1 MPADCVR
8 KAEPRLKFP
17 AIKQRPHS
25 NFLFVSPAGGTISN
39 TFRESSKETHLP
51 EIPPW
56 GPGSLAA
63 EWSVLIKCASPCRD
77 TRGLEELLRQELDW
91 AAVFTMAEEHGVIG
105 LLAMRLRD
113 LRETLVPP
121 DIRQRL
127 QERHRAQLLFTL
139 GMTAELFRLLGRLTA
154 AGIGTLVVKGPV
166 LSVQAYGDAGLRQY
180 VDLDLLVRH
189 NDVRRA
195 TEILTAA
202 GYEPDVPLSAI
213 DAGKIPGEYLFTRS
227 GTKLL
232 VELHT
237 EHTFRYFPRP
247 LPLEKFFERQ
257 IRVTV
262 DAHDVPALAVEDEL
276 VLICIHGAKHFWERL
291 MWVADVAAVVT
302 RQRNLNWK
310 RAIEAA
316 KDTGAKRMLNVG
328 LRLAADILNARLP
341 EEIAAAVRGD
351 AGAAKLAAKIKQWL
365 PAAGYAPPGL
375 AGRAAFRMRMRGGLI
390 AGPAYLMRL
399 TLSPTE
405 EDWVEGEEEKRSSM
419 LDGLKRPLRLLSKYA
434 RAGKKL

>member
-1 MPADCVR
+1 MPAASAR
-8 KAEPRLKFP
+8 KAEPRLLFP
-17 AIKQRPHS
+17 AIEQRRHS
-25 NFLFVSPAGGTISN
+25 NFLIVSSAGGTISN
-39 TFRESSKETHLP
+39 TFRELSKETHLP
-51 EIPPW
+51 ELPPW

-63 EWSVLIKCASPCRD
+63 EWSVLIECASPCPDSR
-77 TRGLEELLRQELDW
+77 RLEELLRQRLDW
-91 AAVFTMAEEHGVIG
+91 AALFTMAEEHGVIG
-105 LLAMRLRD
+105 LLATRMQD

-121 DIRQRL
+121 DVRQRL

-139 GMTAELFRLLGRLTA
+139 GMTAELFRLLGRLA
-154 AGIGTLVVKGPV
+154 DEGIATLVVKGPV

-189 NDVRRA
+189 KEVRRA
-195 TEILTAA
+195 TEVMTAA

-213 DAGKIPGEYLFTRS
+213 DAGKIPGEYLFTRT

-247 LPLEKFFERQ
+247 LPLEKLFERQ
-257 IRVTV
+257 TRVTV
-262 DAHDVPALAVEDEL
+262 DAHEVPVLSAEDEL

-291 MWVADVAAVVT
+291 MWVADVAAMIT
-302 RQRNLNWK
+302 RQRNLDWR
-310 RAIEAA
+310 RATAAA
-316 KDTGAKRMLNVG
+316 KEIGAERMLHVG
-328 LRLAADILNARLP
+328 LWLAADILHARLP
-341 EEIAAAVRGD
+341 EEVAAAVRGD
-351 AGAAKLAAKIKQWL
+351 AGAAKLAEKIKGWL

-375 AGRAAFRMRMRGGLI
+375 AERAAFRMRMRGGLI

-405 EDWVEGEEEKRSSM
+405 EDWVEGEEGKRSWM
-419 LDGLKRPLRLLSKYA
+419 LDGLKRPLRLLSKYG
-434 RAGKKL
+434 RAGKK

>member
-1 MPADCVR
+1 
-8 KAEPRLKFP
+8 L
-17 AIKQRPHS
+17 
-25 NFLFVSPAGGTISN
+25 
-39 TFRESSKETHLP
+39 SKETHLP

-56 GPGSLAA
+56 GPGSFAA
-63 EWSVLIKCASPCRD
+63 EWSVLIACGSPDPDAGR
-77 TRGLEELLRQELDW
+77 LEELLRQELDW
-91 AAVFTMAEEHGVIG
+91 AALFTMAEEHGVIG

-113 LRETLVPP
+113 LQKTLVPA

-154 AGIGTLVVKGPV
+154 AGIATLVVKGPV

-180 VDLDLLVRH
+180 VDLDLLVWH
-189 NDVRRA
+189 KEVRRA
-195 TEILTAA
+195 TEILIAA

-213 DAGKIPGEYLFTRS
+213 AAGKIPGEYLFTRR

-247 LPLEKFFERQ
+247 LPLEEFFERQ
-257 IRVTV
+257 IRVAV
-262 DAHDVPALAVEDEL
+262 DAHEVPALSAEDEL

-291 MWVADVAAVVT
+291 MWIADVAAMVT
-302 RQRNLNWK
+302 RQRNLDWR
-310 RAIEAA
+310 RAMAA
-316 KDTGAKRMLNVG
+316 ARETGAERMLHVG
-328 LRLAADILNARLP
+328 LTLAADILHARLP
-341 EEIAAAVRGD
+341 EEVAAAVRGD
-351 AGAAKLAAKIKQWL
+351 AGAARLVEKIKGWL

-405 EDWVEGEEEKRSSM
+405 EDWVDGEEEKRSWM
-419 LDGLKRPLRLLSKYA
+419 LDGLKRPLRLLSKYGRA
-434 RAGKKL
+434 RKKS